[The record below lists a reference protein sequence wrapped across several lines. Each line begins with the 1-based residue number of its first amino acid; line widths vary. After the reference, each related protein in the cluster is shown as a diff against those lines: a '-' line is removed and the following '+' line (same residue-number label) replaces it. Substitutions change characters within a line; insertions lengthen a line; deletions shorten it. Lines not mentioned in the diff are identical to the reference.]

1 MSHTTSARDVEGVPE
16 QSTAVRDPL
25 SGGRAERSAEPAAPP
40 SDPSPASGARVTT
53 LELFF
58 DLAFV
63 FNFTQLAGVFSRDMT
78 LRGVG
83 RVLLIFWLLW
93 WMYGGYAWLT
103 NHLPPHRRHH
113 RVLLLLGMASF
124 LVLGLATPNAF
135 HGDGIAFGIGYL
147 VIVSVHAALFAFGGT
162 GAARNMLRIAP
173 FHTVGALLII
183 CAGFLDGWPVYALW
197 IAAVALEVVAPVLT
211 GVSGF
216 ELRPGHFVERHGLLM
231 IIALGDSFLA
241 LGIGT
246 DGGQAGPSV
255 VTTAVLIFVIPAGLW
270 WVYFDES
277 EKAWRAELALERQ
290 DAVQRS
296 RLALAA
302 FFYAHVP
309 MLLGLI
315 LIAAAVKKTIVH
327 PYAPLAVAPSVAL
340 ACGVALYLGGIAWF
354 HRILK
359 IGPQRF
365 HFTAALLAVLAIPMG
380 HFGTA
385 VAEVIVLGVLIG
397 AALLSDHRW
406 TVKMA
411 HLYH

>member
-1 MSHTTSARDVEGVPE
+1 MPAPHSE
-16 QSTAVRDPL
+16 
-25 SGGRAERSAEPAAPP
+25 GRAEEPAKFAVSSAEP
-40 SDPSPASGARVTT
+40 SPKSGARVTT

-63 FNFTQLAGVFSRDMT
+63 FNFTQLARVLSRDMT
-78 LRGVG
+78 PRGVG
-83 RVLLIFWLLW
+83 QVLLIFWLLW

-124 LVLGLATPNAF
+124 LVIGLATPNAF
-135 HGDGIAFGIGYL
+135 HGNGVAFGIGYL
-147 VIVSVHAALFAFGGT
+147 VIVSVHAALFAFGGP

-173 FHTVGALLII
+173 FHTVGAALII
-183 CAGFLDGWPVYALW
+183 CAGFLDGWIVYALW
-197 IAAVALEVVAPVLT
+197 ITAVGLEVIAPVVT

-216 ELRPGHFVERHGLLM
+216 ELKPGHFVERHGLLM

-246 DGGQAGPSV
+246 DGGQTPPSV

-277 EKAWRAELALERQ
+277 EKAYRAELALERQ
-290 DAVQRS
+290 EAVPRS

-327 PYAPLAVAPSVAL
+327 PYDPLGLAPSVAL
-340 ACGVALYLGGIAWF
+340 AGGVALYLGGIAWF
-354 HRILK
+354 HGILK

-365 HFTAALLAVLAIPMG
+365 HFTAAFLAVLAIPVG
-380 HFGTA
+380 HMKSA
-385 VAEVIVLGVLIG
+385 VAEVVLLGVLIG

-406 TVKMA
+406 TKKMA

>member
-1 MSHTTSARDVEGVPE
+1 MSHTTSAHHVEGVPE
-16 QSTAVRDPL
+16 HSRSTHEASL
-25 SGGRAERSAEPAAPP
+25 SEGGATPSAGAAALSVDAPRSE
-40 SDPSPASGARVTT
+40 SRVTT

-63 FNFTQLAGVFSRDMT
+63 FNFTQLARVLSRDMT
-78 LRGVG
+78 LRGVIQ
-83 RVLLIFWLLW
+83 VLLIFWLLW

-113 RVLLLLGMASF
+113 RILLLLGMASF
-124 LVLGLATPNAF
+124 LVIGLATPNAF
-135 HGDGIAFGIGYL
+135 HGDGVAFGIGYL
-147 VIVSVHAALFAFGGT
+147 LIVTVHAALFAFGGP

-173 FHTVGALLII
+173 FHTLGAFLII
-183 CAGFLDGWPVYALW
+183 GAGFLDGWAVYALW
-197 IAAVALEVVAPVLT
+197 AAAVALEIVAPVVT

-216 ELRPGHFVERHGLLM
+216 ELKPGHFVERHGLLM

-255 VTTAVLIFVIPAGLW
+255 VTTAVLIFVIPACLW

-277 EKAWRAELALERQ
+277 EKARRAELALERQ

-302 FFYAHVP
+302 FFYAHIP

-327 PYAPLAVAPSVAL
+327 PYEPLAVAPSVAL
-340 ACGVALYLGGIAWF
+340 AGGVALYLGGIAWF
-354 HRILK
+354 HGILK

-365 HFTAALLAVLAIPMG
+365 HFGAALLAVTAIPVG

-385 VAEVIVLGVLIG
+385 VAEVVLLGVLIG
-397 AALLSDHRW
+397 AALVSDHRW
-406 TVKMA
+406 TNKMA
-411 HLYH
+411 HLYQ